1 MSESEFEEQV
11 RAMGQ
16 YEEYKNEVESL
27 LRIRNENMSKSSLEK
42 LRKQHSNKMKSDLK
56 KATAFVKKIKMITS
70 DGLLQC
76 IRDVQTLNLTL
87 YITEIISSLIETGTN
102 IKVTDVNNLIKLC
115 HELHLRYDDF
125 ILPLTTRMKETVL
138 TQDEELQK
146 RKRIHVR
153 MLIEFFQLGLFTEE
167 GFFILLLKDLTG
179 KSQPKSAPPPL
190 LLLPLTPAPLQPT
203 D

>member
-1 MSESEFEEQV
+1 MSEGEFEEQV

-16 YEEYKNEVESL
+16 FEDYKKEVEAMLKCRSESISL
-27 LRIRNENMSKSSLEK
+27 SFLEK
-42 LRKQHSNKMKSDLK
+42 FRKQHAIKMKSDLK

-76 IRDVQTLNLTL
+76 IRDTQTLNLTL
-87 YITEIISSLIETGTN
+87 YISEIISSLIETTN

-125 ILPLTTRMKETVL
+125 ILPLTNRMKETVL
-138 TQDEELQK
+138 SQEEDLQK

-167 GFFILLLKDLTG
+167 GFFIILFKDLTG
-179 KSQPKSAPPPL
+179 KSQPKYV
-190 LLLPLTPAPLQPT
+190 
-203 D
+203 